1 MKKSLKVLA
10 LVMLLI
16 TIWQISVSYAKFY
29 TQAHA
34 TFSSNV
40 GDWKI
45 KINEMDIYSENGDK
59 VSFVIDK
66 LKFDKN
72 SYTVENKIAPGREG
86 YFSINIDPE
95 GTSVAVR
102 YDIDLNMDEFNS
114 LTEQNNKILIS
125 VEEGLRN
132 NQIIRTGE
140 NTYTAIIKLEDINA
154 NKKDDVRIK
163 VKWENS
169 DENNLVDTETGN
181 EYGKNISIP
190 VEVTVSQYLGEEIIP
205 YI

>member
-1 MKKSLKVLA
+1 MKKSLKILA
-10 LVMLLI
+10 LIMLLI

-29 TQAHA
+29 AQAHA

-40 GDWKI
+40 GDWNI

-59 VSFVIDK
+59 VSVEIDE
-66 LKFDKN
+66 LDLVEN
-72 SYTVENKIAPGREG
+72 SYTVENKIAPGSER

-102 YDIDLNMDEFNS
+102 YDIDLDLGELS
-114 LTEQNNKILIS
+114 DLIEENNKLSIS
-125 VEEGLRN
+125 VNEGSRN
-132 NQIIRTGE
+132 NPIIQTGKS
-140 NTYTAIIKLEDINA
+140 TYTAIIKLEDINA
-154 NKKDDVRIK
+154 NKKDNVRVNI
-163 VKWENS
+163 KWEND
-169 DENNLVDTETGN
+169 DENSQKDTETGSV
-181 EYGKNISIP
+181 YGRNFSIP